1 MMEMTMNPSDALA
14 AVTHADPYPYYTELA
29 AQDGLVFDPALGLW
43 IAASAASVAA
53 VLTHAACRVRP
64 LSEPVPAAL
73 AGTPA
78 GQIFGD
84 LIRMNEAPRHT
95 QPRLALQRALTAV
108 DLSAARQRAG
118 DIASRAWRDD
128 GLAAWMF
135 EVPVATM
142 ASLIGFSEQQLPAL
156 TAWMADFV
164 ACLSPLTLSHGGQ
177 IERAQ
182 EAAARLLDSFKSL
195 LQVTPAQRRPGS
207 LLALVCSEAQIVGW
221 NNADALLAN
230 LVGLLSQTYEATAG
244 LIGNSI
250 VALMREPEEER
261 AQSPD
266 AAVLVQMVS
275 RFDPPV
281 HNTRRYTSQTA
292 RFGDVH
298 VPAGQTILVLLAAA
312 NRDRQAAGRV
322 FGFGYGPHTCP
333 GHALA
338 CAIAAGALERLLML
352 APIWQRGLSW
362 TYRPSLNVRMPAF
375 TQTLDAA

>member
-1 MMEMTMNPSDALA
+1 MNPTDALA
-14 AVTHADPYPYYTELA
+14 AVTHDDPYPYYTELA
-29 AQDGLVFDPALGLW
+29 AQDGLVFDPKLGLW

-53 VLTHAACRVRP
+53 VLTHASCRVRP
-64 LSEPVPAAL
+64 LAEPVPAAI

-78 GQIFGD
+78 GQIFGE
-84 LIRMNEAPRHT
+84 LVRMNEGARHT
-95 QPRLALQRALTAV
+95 QPRLALQRALTAL
-108 DLSAARQRAG
+108 DLPAARQRAG
-118 DIASRAWRDD
+118 EIASRAWRDD
-128 GLAAWMF
+128 ALAAWMF
-135 EVPVATM
+135 EVPVSTV
-142 ASLIGFSEQQLPAL
+142 ASLAGFSDQQLPAL

-164 ACLSPLTLSHGGQ
+164 ACLSPLSSGAQ
-177 IERAQ
+177 VERAQ
-182 EAAARLLDSFKSL
+182 DAAGRLLDSFKSL

-207 LLALVCSEAQIVGW
+207 LLALVCSEAQIAGW
-221 NNADALLAN
+221 DNADALLAN

-281 HNTRRYTSQTA
+281 HNTRRYTSQAA
-292 RFGDVH
+292 RFGDVY

-312 NRDRQAAGRV
+312 NRDPRAAGRV
-322 FGFGYGPHTCP
+322 FGFGYGPHACP

-338 CAIAAGALERLLML
+338 CAVAAGALERLLML
-352 APIWQRGLSW
+352 APVWQNGLSW
-362 TYRPSLNVRMPAF
+362 TYRPSLNARIPMF
-375 TQTLDAA
+375 TQAMDTA

>member
-1 MMEMTMNPSDALA
+1 MNPTDALA
-14 AVTHADPYPYYTELA
+14 AVTHADPYPYYAGLA
-29 AQDGLVFDPALGLW
+29 AQDGPVFDPALGLW
-43 IAASAASVAA
+43 VAASASSVAA
-53 VLTHAACRVRP
+53 VLTHASCRVRP
-64 LSEPVPAAL
+64 LAEPVPAAL

-84 LIRMNEAPRHT
+84 LVRMNEAPRHT
-95 QPRLALQRALTAV
+95 PPRLTLQRALTAV

-118 DIASRAWRDD
+118 DVASRLWRDD

-142 ASLIGFSEQQLPAL
+142 AGLIGFSEQQLPAL

-164 ACLSPLTLSHGGQ
+164 ACLSPLSNGAQ

-207 LLALVCSEAQIVGW
+207 LLALVCSEAQIIGW

-250 VALMREPEEER
+250 VALLREPEEER

-312 NRDRQAAGRV
+312 NRDPKAAGRV
-322 FGFGYGPHTCP
+322 FGFGYGPHACP

-352 APIWQRGLSW
+352 APIWQEGLSW
-362 TYRPSLNVRMPAF
+362 TYRPSLNVRMPLFA
-375 TQTLDAA
+375 QAL

>member
-156 TAWMADFV
+156 TAWMADFGLPV
-164 ACLSPLTLSHGGQ
+164 AAHAQPRRPDRARAGGGG
-177 IERAQ
+177 
-182 EAAARLLDSFKSL
+182 AAARQ
-195 LQVTPAQRRPGS
+195 LQVAAAGDAGAAAAGQLAGAGLQRGADRRLEQRRCVAGQPGGIAVAD
-207 LLALVCSEAQIVGW
+207 LRGDGGTDRQQHRR
-221 NNADALLAN
+221 ADA
-230 LVGLLSQTYEATAG
+230 
-244 LIGNSI
+244 
-250 VALMREPEEER
+250 R
-261 AQSPD
+261 A
-266 AAVLVQMVS
+266 
-275 RFDPPV
+275 
-281 HNTRRYTSQTA
+281 
-292 RFGDVH
+292 
-298 VPAGQTILVLLAAA
+298 
-312 NRDRQAAGRV
+312 
-322 FGFGYGPHTCP
+322 
-333 GHALA
+333 
-338 CAIAAGALERLLML
+338 
-352 APIWQRGLSW
+352 
-362 TYRPSLNVRMPAF
+362 
-375 TQTLDAA
+375 